1 MTSVP
6 PLIGICLY
14 GSGYAARVQ
23 LEAYQHVRGARVMA
37 IAARHRAKAEA
48 LAAEFGIASV
58 DVTGT
63 VDVVGINHQG
73 PGERAQ
79 VDEMRCHI
87 MMANAVSSM
96 AEYFPKVLVGV
107 ENKSF
112 WYIFD

>member
-6 PLIGICLY
+6 PLIGICFY

-23 LEAYQHVRGARVMA
+23 LDAYQHVRGARVVA

-63 VDVVGINHQG
+63 VDAVEISHQG
-73 PGERAQ
+73 PGERVQ
-79 VDEMRCHI
+79 VDEMRYHI
-87 MMANAVSSM
+87 MMANAVSFI
-96 AEYFPKVLVGV
+96 AGYFPKCWS
-107 ENKSF
+107 K
-112 WYIFD
+112 